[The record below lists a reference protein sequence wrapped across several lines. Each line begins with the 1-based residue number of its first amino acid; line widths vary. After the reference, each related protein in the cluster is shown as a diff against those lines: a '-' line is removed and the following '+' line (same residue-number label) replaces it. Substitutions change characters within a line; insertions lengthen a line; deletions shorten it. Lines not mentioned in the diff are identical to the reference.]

1 MQRQLTEARTSLQ
14 QLATAKEEFEELT
27 EQLQTAHARVESCE
41 RDLKNVLGDTTSQ
54 QLLKEHDELVRQN
67 NQLAQYLTLVQQ
79 AVGYFEEFSPEE
91 CPVCD
96 TGVGPADVLSR
107 LKDRVGSPSRT
118 LSGYRR

>member
-1 MQRQLTEARTSLQ
+1 MPAAAFRIHRLDIEGFKAFAAPRSFEIGGGHVFVFGTNGLGKSSVQ

-67 NQLAQYLTLVQQ
+67 NQLAQYITLVQQ
-79 AVGYFEEFSPEE
+79 AVGY
-91 CPVCD
+91 
-96 TGVGPADVLSR
+96 L
-107 LKDRVGSPSRT
+107 L
-118 LSGYRR
+118 